1 VAHRAGVGVPQR
13 ERSEQVYAAAL
24 RLFRE
29 KGYHAT
35 SMQDIAAAVGLY
47 KGSLY
52 HYIGGKQ
59 DLLVQVF
66 ERAMGA
72 LIAEV
77 ERIAADTSLPPSTQV
92 RLVVAAHVEAV
103 SSNLDALTVY
113 LHEWRALGGDAFATV
128 RAQRERYSLLV
139 SEIVRRGVRLG
150 EFDTPD
156 VKIATFGVLGMCN
169 WLCQWY
175 HPGGRLGPADG
186 QGGALSLAAL
196 DSLDLQED
204 PSTIKNSQDR
214 EPEQNGHDRHRQ
226 GGVLRLQPWSEDIV
240 VDDCLHRCRLSGV
253 VYLP

>member
-1 VAHRAGVGVPQR
+1 MAHRNGVSIPPG

-66 ERAMGA
+66 ERAMSTLLA
-72 LIAEV
+72 DV
-77 ERIAADTSLPPSTQV
+77 EGIAADTSLRPSTQL
-92 RLVVAAHVEAV
+92 RLIVAAHVEAV
-103 SSNLDALTVY
+103 ASNLDALTVY
-113 LHEWRALGGDAFATV
+113 LHEWRALAGDAMV
-128 RAQRERYSLLV
+128 NVQAQRERYLLLV
-139 SEIVRRGVRLG
+139 SEIVGRGVKLG

-156 VKIATFGVLGMCN
+156 VRIATFGVLGMCN

-175 HPGGRLGPADG
+175 RPGGRLGPAEIAGHFADMVLDG
-186 QGGALSLAAL
+186 LKKTRIEGAPNAS
-196 DSLDLQED
+196 S
-204 PSTIKNSQDR
+204 R
-214 EPEQNGHDRHRQ
+214 EPARRASRRKTESTSSSSSRSIRAAS
-226 GGVLRLQPWSEDIV
+226 L
-240 VDDCLHRCRLSGV
+240 
-253 VYLP
+253 